1 MAPRRVPL
9 GGLALKLALILAVA
23 PGAVLG
29 FSVVTAALDGAGR
42 KTQPS
47 WGLRYRATTLPRLV
61 GWAPRGC
68 PLRRRASP
76 EHGSCQQLSCG
87 SAAGEG
93 REARVHKVESWEC
106 FDSEQR
112 QNFTRAVWTCAS
124 PNQIFFTYD
133 REECHYIHEGRARVA
148 VVPQPG
154 ASSLDAA
161 GGDFVE
167 VKTGDCVIT
176 PAGARICWDV
186 MEPITKQTS
195 CREPFR
201 MVSQGWILAP
211 PLSSGFTAVTTL
223 GSGEEDGEPNTRTLR
238 RASLLGEA
246 LQHSTHQSASAL
258 LDTLQEGLSQQTSLR
273 NRLS

>member
-1 MAPRRVPL
+1 MAR
-9 GGLALKLALILAVA
+9 ATADAI
-23 PGAVLG
+23 GAVC
-29 FSVVTAALDGAGR
+29 
-42 KTQPS
+42 S